1 MGKEEV
7 HVSIV
12 NKAAVR
18 RLYEEAF
25 AQGKPEVV
33 DEVLHPDF
41 VCYDPNS
48 EAGEIRGAQTVKGE
62 IEYFLQ
68 AFPDFYW
75 RVDDQVAE
83 EDKVTTRYTLGGT
96 HQGEF
101 FGVPATGKRVEISGI
116 NIDRVEGGKVV
127 EEWASYDLLGAMR
140 QLGAIPEPGQEEA
153 RAAEEEREEKGL
165 LDKAKDTLMG
175 Q

>member
-1 MGKEEV
+1 MSV
-7 HVSIV
+7 V

-33 DEVLHPDF
+33 DEVLHSNF

-48 EAGEIRGAQTVKGE
+48 ETGEIRGAETIKGE
-62 IEYFLQ
+62 IDYFRR
-68 AFPDFYW
+68 AFPDDFFW
-75 RVDDQVAE
+75 RVEDQVAE
-83 EDKVTTRYTLGGT
+83 GDKVTTRYTMGGT

-101 FGVPATGKRVEISGI
+101 FGVPGSGKRIEINGI
-116 NIDRVEGGKVV
+116 NIDRCEGGKVV

-140 QLGAIPEPGQEEA
+140 QAGAIPEPGQEEQA
-153 RAAEEEREEKGL
+153 RAAEEGEGEEKGL
-165 LDKAKDTLMG
+165 IDKAKDKLMG